1 MAKMTVLQT
10 EAHQQP
16 KSYGLRPVVSDH
28 ESYRRWVDTSN
39 IPEMNHFDCMGACG
53 NDGECSDN
61 DCDDYIYN
69 NSNTAWSDGLIKATR
84 AN

>member
-39 IPEMNHFDCMGACG
+39 VPEMNHFDCMGACK

-69 NSNTAWSDGLIKATR
+69 STATQLGAT
-84 AN
+84 A